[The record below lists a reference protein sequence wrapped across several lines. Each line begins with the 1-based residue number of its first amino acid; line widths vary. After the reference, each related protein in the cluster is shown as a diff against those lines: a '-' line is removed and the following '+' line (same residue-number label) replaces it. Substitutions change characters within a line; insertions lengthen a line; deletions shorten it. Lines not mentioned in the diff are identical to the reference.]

1 MEIAMPAREELN
13 SFMDLYLGA
22 LAKGEP
28 SLLPAAPD
36 LKYTEN
42 CQQLRPG
49 QGIWKT
55 VGDKVGGQYLADTV
69 AGQVAFFGVVT
80 ELERA
85 ALIATR
91 LRVNDGRISEI
102 ENFVVRQGSIIFSPE
117 TSNAARPHFEET
129 LEPAERIGREQLARI
144 PHLYLDAITADDG
157 SKLPVRDDCIRVENG
172 IQTTCNPDAQ
182 LDAAKMGVREQ
193 IDKGYTRHIAGGV
206 ERRIWV
212 LDEERGIS
220 VAFFFFDHPGNLES
234 VNGRVPFG
242 YPNYMPAAEI
252 FKTRNGQIER
262 IEAII
267 DIYQY
272 GIKSGW

>member
-1 MEIAMPAREELN
+1 MPTREELKG
-13 SFMDLYLGA
+13 FMDMYLEA
-22 LAKGEP
+22 LAKGDP
-28 SLLPAAPD
+28 SLLPVAPD

-42 CQQLRPG
+42 CQQLTPG

-55 VGDKVGGQYLADTV
+55 LRDKVGGQYLADTV

-80 ELERA
+80 EGEKP
-85 ALIATR
+85 ALIAAR
-91 LRVNDGRISEI
+91 LAVNDSRISEI
-102 ENFVVRQGSIIFSPE
+102 ESFVVRQGSIIFSPE
-117 TSNAARPHFEET
+117 TSGAPRPHFEET
-129 LEPAERIGREQLARI
+129 LEPQERIGRDQLARI

-157 SKLPVRDDCIRVENG
+157 TGLPARDDCIRVENG

-182 LDAAKMGVREQ
+182 LDAGRMGVREQ

-206 ERRIWV
+206 QRRIWV

-234 VNGRVPFG
+234 LNGRVPFG

-272 GIKSGW
+272 GINSGW

>member
-1 MEIAMPAREELN
+1 MPAREELN
-13 SFMDLYLGA
+13 SLMETYLEA
-22 LAKGEP
+22 LAKGDP
-28 SLLPAAPD
+28 SLLPTAPD
-36 LKYTEN
+36 VKYTEN
-42 CQQLRPG
+42 CQQLALG

-55 VGDKVGGQYLADTV
+55 VRDNVGGQYLTDTI
-69 AGQVAFFGVVT
+69 AGEVAFFGVVT
-80 ELERA
+80 EVEKP
-85 ALIATR
+85 ALIAAR
-91 LRVNDGRISEI
+91 LKVNDGRISEI

-117 TSNAARPHFEET
+117 TSGAPRPHFDET
-129 LEPAERIGREQLARI
+129 LGPPERIGREQLARM

-157 SKLPVRDDCIRVENG
+157 SILPVLDACIRVENG
-172 IQTTCNPDAQ
+172 IQTTCNADAQ
-182 LDAAKMGVREQ
+182 LEAGKMGVREQ

-206 ERRIWV
+206 DRRIWV

-234 VNGRVPFG
+234 LNGRVPFG
-242 YPNYMPAAEI
+242 YPNYMPVAEI

-272 GIKSGW
+272 GINSGW

>member
-1 MEIAMPAREELN
+1 MPTREELK

-28 SLLPAAPD
+28 SLLPARPD

-42 CQQLRPG
+42 CQQLTPG
-49 QGIWKT
+49 EGIWKT
-55 VGDKVGGQYLADTV
+55 VRDKIGGQYLADTV
-69 AGQVAFFGVVT
+69 AGQIAFFGVVT
-80 ELERA
+80 ELEKP
-85 ALIATR
+85 ALIAAR
-91 LRVNDGRISEI
+91 LKLDDGRVIEI

-117 TSNAARPHFEET
+117 TSNAPRPHFEET
-129 LEPAERIGREQLARI
+129 LELPERIGREQLALI

-157 SKLPVRDDCIRVENG
+157 SELPVRDDCIRVENG

-182 LDAAKMGVREQ
+182 LEAGKMGVREQ

-234 VNGRVPFG
+234 LNGRIPFG

-252 FKTRNGQIER
+252 FKTRSGQIER

>member
-1 MEIAMPAREELN
+1 MPTREELKG
-13 SFMDLYLGA
+13 FMDVYLEA
-22 LAKGEP
+22 LAKDDP
-28 SLLPAAPD
+28 SLLTVAPD

-42 CQQLRPG
+42 CQQLMPG

-55 VGDKVGGQYLADTV
+55 VRDKVGGQYLTDTI

-80 ELERA
+80 ELEKP

-91 LRVNDGRISEI
+91 IKVDGGRINEI
-102 ENFVVRQGSIIFSPE
+102 ENLIVRQGSIIFSPE
-117 TSNAARPHFEET
+117 TSNAPRQHFEET
-129 LEPAERIGREQLARI
+129 LEPAERMGREQLARI

-157 SKLPVRDDCIRVENG
+157 SDLPVRDNCIRVENG

-182 LDAAKMGVREQ
+182 LEAAKMGVREQ
-193 IDKGYTRHIAGGV
+193 IDKGYTRHIAGAV
-206 ERRIWV
+206 DRRIWV
-212 LDEERGIS
+212 LDEERGIA

-234 VNGRVPFG
+234 IGGRIPFG

-252 FKTRNGQIER
+252 FKTRNGQIEC

-267 DIYQY
+267 DVYQY
-272 GIKSGW
+272 GIRSGW